1 MKATVNKNE
10 LLPVLAKIQGLTG
23 RKTNLAITTNILMK
37 TEDASIT
44 ISATDLET
52 GFEGVYSAN
61 VETQGTIAIN
71 ARKLYEIV
79 RDFPSEDICIN
90 EIENHWIEIG
100 NQNVEYH
107 IVGLNPEDFPEIPQ
121 IPAVDFFEINSDAF
135 SKMIEKTVLV
145 SGPSDDNRAH
155 ILGVYAERMEQEDH
169 KILRLVATDG
179 SRLSK
184 ADYIFD
190 KEFNLPTGPNILIPK
205 KGLVEVAKF
214 LDTQGTV
221 KIGIKD
227 SNFIVKKE
235 KETLIIRLLEGDF
248 PQYGDIVLK
257 TDGHDIQMDRQLF
270 LMMLKRM
277 SILSSDEYKGVIFHF
292 SKDKLMIN
300 STNPDIGESKED
312 MEIVYPGDALE
323 VMYNPK
329 FFIDTLS
336 VMNEDN
342 VILNI
347 TDEEKPCKIE
357 GEKDK
362 SFLSVIMPMRI

>member
-1 MKATVNKNE
+1 MKATINKNDI
-10 LLPVLAKIQGLTG
+10 LPVLAKLQGLAG
-23 RKTNLAITTNILMK
+23 RKTSLAITTNLLIQ
-37 TEDASIT
+37 TGESGIS

-52 GFEGVYSAN
+52 GFEGWYPAN
-61 VETQGTIAIN
+61 IETQGVIAIN

-79 RDFPSEDICIN
+79 RDFPGEDIYVN

-107 IVGLNPEDFPEIPQ
+107 IVGLNPDDFPEIPK
-121 IPAVDFFEINSDAF
+121 IEAVEFFDIDSADFTQ
-135 SKMIEKTVLV
+135 MIEKTVII
-145 SGPSDDNRAH
+145 SGASDDTRAH
-155 ILGVYAERMEQEDH
+155 VIGVYAERIQQDDQ
-169 KILRLVATDG
+169 KIFRLVATDG

-190 KEFNLPTGPNILIPK
+190 KDVDLPTGSNVLIPK
-205 KGLVEVAKF
+205 KGLIEVAKF
-214 LDTQGTV
+214 LDSEGTV
-221 KIGIKD
+221 KLGIKD
-227 SNFIVKKE
+227 NNFIVKKE

-248 PQYGDIVLK
+248 PQYGDIVVK
-257 TDGHDIQMDRQLF
+257 TDGHDIQMDRQMF

-292 SKDKLMIN
+292 SQDKLLIN
-300 STNPDIGESKED
+300 STNPEIGESKED
-312 MEIVYPGDALE
+312 MDITYQGNTIE

-336 VMNEDN
+336 VMKEDS
-342 VILNI
+342 VLLNI
-347 TDEEKPCKIE
+347 MDEEKPCKIE

-362 SFLSVIMPMRI
+362 SYLSVIMPMRI

>member
-1 MKATVNKNE
+1 MKVTINKNE
-10 LLPVLAKIQGLTG
+10 ILSVLAKIQGLAG
-23 RKTNLAITTNILMK
+23 RKTNLAITTNILIQ
-37 TEDASIT
+37 TEDAGIS

-52 GFEGVYSAN
+52 GFEGVYPAS

-71 ARKLYEIV
+71 ARKFYEIV
-79 RDFPSEDICIN
+79 RDFPSEDIFLN

-107 IVGLNPEDFPEIPQ
+107 IVGLNPDDFPEIPK
-121 IPAVDFFEINSDAF
+121 IEAVDFFEIDSAALA
-135 SKMIEKTVLV
+135 KMIERTVIV
-145 SGPSDDNRAH
+145 SGASDDNRAH
-155 ILGVYAERMEQEDH
+155 IIGVYAERLELDDQ
-169 KILRLVATDG
+169 KVFRLVATDG

-184 ADYIFD
+184 ADFIFD
-190 KEFNLPTGPNILIPK
+190 KAFELPPGSSVLIPK

-214 LDTQGTV
+214 LDSEANVQ
-221 KIGIKD
+221 IGIKD
-227 SNFIVKKE
+227 NNFIVKKE

-257 TDGHDIQMDRQLF
+257 TDGNDIQLDRQLF
-270 LMMLKRM
+270 LMMLRRM
-277 SILSSDEYKGVIFHF
+277 SILSSEEYKGVIFHF
-292 SKDKLMIN
+292 NKDKLMIN

-312 MEIVYPGDALE
+312 MEIAYQGDPLE

-336 VMNEDN
+336 VLHEDN
-342 VILNI
+342 IILNI
-347 TDEEKPCKIE
+347 VDEEKPCKIE

-362 SFLSVIMPMRI
+362 SYLSVIMPMRI

>member
-1 MKATVNKNE
+1 MKATINKNDI
-10 LLPVLAKIQGLTG
+10 LPVLAKLQGLAG
-23 RKTNLAITTNILMK
+23 RKTSLAITTNLLIQ
-37 TEDASIT
+37 TGESGIS

-52 GFEGVYSAN
+52 GFEGWYPAN
-61 VETQGTIAIN
+61 IETQGVIAIN

-79 RDFPSEDICIN
+79 RDFPGEDIYVN

-107 IVGLNPEDFPEIPQ
+107 IVGLNPDDFPEIPK
-121 IPAVDFFEINSDAF
+121 IEAVEFFDIDSADFT
-135 SKMIEKTVLV
+135 KMIEKTVII
-145 SGPSDDNRAH
+145 SGASDDTRAH
-155 ILGVYAERMEQEDH
+155 VIGVYAERIQQDDQ
-169 KILRLVATDG
+169 KIFRLVATDG

-190 KEFNLPTGPNILIPK
+190 KDVDLPTGSNVLIPK
-205 KGLVEVAKF
+205 KGLIEVAKF
-214 LDTQGTV
+214 LDSEGTV
-221 KIGIKD
+221 KLGIKD
-227 SNFIVKKE
+227 NNFIVKKE

-248 PQYGDIVLK
+248 PQYGDIVVK
-257 TDGHDIQMDRQLF
+257 TDGHDIQMDRQMF

-292 SKDKLMIN
+292 SQDKLLIN
-300 STNPDIGESKED
+300 STNPEIGESKED
-312 MEIVYPGDALE
+312 MDITYQGNTIE

-336 VMNEDN
+336 VMKEDS
-342 VILNI
+342 VLLNI
-347 TDEEKPCKIE
+347 MDEEKPCKIE

-362 SFLSVIMPMRI
+362 SYLSVIMPMRI